1 MNRVQNKIALVTGA
15 ARGQGRSHARRL
27 AEEGADVILFDI
39 CHDIETNNYPLSS
52 QFDLEQAA
60 LEVEKTGQRAVAA
73 EVDVRD
79 RSALKSAI
87 ADAVNELGGLDIVVA
102 NAGICPLGPE
112 TTAGAFCDT
121 FDVNFLGVVNTVTA
135 ALPHLKSGASV
146 ITIGSIAALV
156 STADASAMGGGPG
169 GDGYNFAKQLV
180 DAYTMKIAKQ
190 LAPQMIRVNVIH
202 PTNVATNM
210 LLQEAMYKLFRPDL
224 EHPTLEDAMLGFP
237 MQQSMRVP
245 YVETDDVSNAVC
257 YLASDESRYVTG
269 TQLKVD
275 AGAMLRYQ

>member
-1 MNRVQNKIALVTGA
+1 MDRVRNKIALVTGA

-52 QFDLEQAA
+52 TFDLEQAA
-60 LEVEKTGQRAVAA
+60 LEVEKTGQRAVTA

-79 RSALKSAI
+79 RPALKSAI
-87 ADAVNELGGLDIVVA
+87 ADAVSELGGLDVVVA
-102 NAGICPLGPE
+102 NAGICSLGPE

-169 GDGYNFAKQLV
+169 GDGYNFYKQLV
-180 DAYTMKIAKQ
+180 DRYNFKFDIKI
-190 LAPQMIRVNVIH
+190 VV
-202 PTNVATNM
+202 
-210 LLQEAMYKLFRPDL
+210 
-224 EHPTLEDAMLGFP
+224 
-237 MQQSMRVP
+237 
-245 YVETDDVSNAVC
+245 
-257 YLASDESRYVTG
+257 
-269 TQLKVD
+269 
-275 AGAMLRYQ
+275 

>member
-1 MNRVQNKIALVTGA
+1 MDRVRNKIALVTGA

-52 QFDLEQAA
+52 TFDLEQAA
-60 LEVEKTGQRAVAA
+60 LEVEKTGQRAVTA

-79 RSALKSAI
+79 RPALKSAI
-87 ADAVNELGGLDIVVA
+87 GDAVSELGGLDIVVA
-102 NAGICPLGPE
+102 NAGICSLGPD

-135 ALPHLKSGASV
+135 ALPHLKAGASV

-156 STADASAMGGGPG
+156 SAADASAMGGGPG
-169 GDGYNFAKQLV
+169 GDGYNFSKQLV
-180 DAYTMKIAKQ
+180 DRYTLKLAKQ

-210 LLQEAMYKLFRPDL
+210 LLQDAMYKLFRPDL
-224 EHPTLEDAMLGFP
+224 QDPTLEDAMAGFP
-237 MQQSMRVP
+237 AQQSMPVP
-245 YVETDDVSNAVC
+245 YVETDDISNAVC